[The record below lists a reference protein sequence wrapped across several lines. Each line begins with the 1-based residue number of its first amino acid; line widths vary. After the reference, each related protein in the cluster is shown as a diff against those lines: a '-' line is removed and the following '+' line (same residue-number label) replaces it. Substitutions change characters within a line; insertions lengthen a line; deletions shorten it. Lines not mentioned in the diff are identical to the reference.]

1 MNVVQQHTRSHVL
14 VDRNGMVS
22 TAAGA
27 GPGAIA
33 GFDPENSDDPY
44 LANPLRLPEVVVIN
58 RNRTR
63 QAVRTA
69 HLLSAPP
76 TSHKQPLT
84 GYAWDPSIITPVAT
98 PTLLYWASGGAPQVT
113 PRPRKRP
120 KTPHPPKGNLSETHA
135 PHQGGTLATNA
146 ERPGWGPTVGVV
158 RVAA

>member
-1 MNVVQQHTRSHVL
+1 
-14 VDRNGMVS
+14 MVS

-27 GPGAIA
+27 DELVEI
-33 GFDPENSDDPY
+33 PY
-44 LANPLRLPEVVVIN
+44 SRYTSCSGTKAHPLHLIEVVVIR

-84 GYAWDPSIITPVAT
+84 GYAWDPSTITPVAT
-98 PTLLYWASGGAPQVT
+98 PTLLFWASGGAPQVT

-146 ERPGWGPTVGVV
+146 EGPGWGPTVGVV